1 MPKKNTQHERDLP
14 EKDRILRYRVE
25 IRELKT
31 GTVRALPL
39 VGMVRVWRCFLCFL
53 AVNGLW
59 AVMRWFL
66 PPGPTGTSPFEPV
79 PDRFQPSRN
88 GQFTA
93 HSRVFIEDLGLRKSG
108 LLEARVGIE
117 PA

>member
-1 MPKKNTQHERDLP
+1 MKWLGDA
-14 EKDRILRYRVE
+14 
-25 IRELKT
+25 
-31 GTVRALPL
+31 G
-39 VGMVRVWRCFLCFL
+39 VWRCFLYIL

-93 HSRVFIEDLGLRKSG
+93 HSSNFIEDLGLEESG
-108 LLEARVGIE
+108 ELEARVGIE